1 MSKQIHVKIAM
12 EIQLILVRR
21 QTIITIKL
29 RKILLFVL
37 LITLLRQRNDLY
49 LYFGVRFQGNKTE
62 HTKFDFM
69 LLS

>member
-1 MSKQIHVKIAM
+1 M
-12 EIQLILVRR
+12 ETNEYDESHGNLTNAIRQ

-37 LITLLRQRNDLY
+37 LITFLRQQNDVY
-49 LYFGVRFQGNKTE
+49 LHLGRRFQNDKTD
-62 HTKFDFM
+62 HRMFNFM